1 MKKMFQIILA
11 SAILLVLMG
20 MVRSEYRYNQ
30 VQIQQT
36 MERIDPS
43 HNEDISYL
51 EFLTYRVMKNGSA
64 RVATLGSSVTKGV
77 GASSPDFSWRA
88 LMQQEIRGASRPLRH
103 VTVSN
108 HGHSG
113 YTSVMLLNHDVL
125 SKVYSTRPDLIILET
140 SVINNYRRSVTLDDT
155 KKSIEQLY
163 RTFKKELPGVE
174 ILFISPNPI
183 LKENLDPSGLNQLGH
198 TFEEYVDFTQ
208 EIILANG
215 WNYFDTHG
223 HMLAQMDAGNIKKE
237 DILNDMIHP
246 NDLGY
251 SIWHQ
256 EIYYNALAQPNF
268 GQK

>member
-1 MKKMFQIILA
+1 MKKLFQIILA
-11 SAILLVLMG
+11 SAVLLVLLG
-20 MVRSEYRYNQ
+20 MVRGEYRYNQ

-36 MERIDPS
+36 MERINPA
-43 HNEDISYL
+43 HNPDISYL

-77 GASSPDFSWRA
+77 GASSPNFSWRA
-88 LMQQEIRGASRPLRH
+88 LLQQDIRDASRPLRH

-113 YTSVMLLNHDVL
+113 YTSVMLLNQDVL
-125 SKVYSTRPDLIILET
+125 TKVFSSRPDLIILET

-163 RTFKKELPGVE
+163 STFKRELPGVE

-183 LKENLDPSGLNQLGH
+183 LKENLDPSGLNQLGL

-208 EIILANG
+208 EIILDNG

-223 HMLAQMDAGNIKKE
+223 HMLAHMDEQNIEKK
-237 DILNDMIHP
+237 DILNDKIHP

-251 SIWHQ
+251 RIWH
-256 EIYYNALAQPNF
+256 EELYFNALAQPYF